1 MSSPQWGIAAALLAL
16 AATTA
21 PPAARADDDDGPVKV
36 SLPTESDREA
46 WSRPGFRLELGAA
59 YGQLFGIGGAPH
71 GRLLGPI
78 LRTGVRLDEDWSL
91 LGTLQYTAASGEL
104 AGLRYAGTVEPT
116 WHITRQLSLAVGI
129 GFGGIVEG
137 RTGRTGPEPPV
148 GTSGG
153 SYTYP
158 SARQPFAS
166 CEGTG
171 VAGLGRVE
179 WLMVLGPRSASGFAL
194 EVGGQWTGCVDDTGR
209 VEPDTAEPIVRRQFW
224 PHLGGTL
231 AWVIA
236 WR

>member
-1 MSSPQWGIAAALLAL
+1 MSSRRVLFITALVAVV
-16 AATTA
+16 A
-21 PPAARADDDDGPVKV
+21 PDRARADDEDGPVKV

-46 WSRPGFRLELGAA
+46 WTRPGFRVQLGAV
-59 YGQLFGIGGAPH
+59 YGRMFGIGGAPD

-78 LRTGVRLDEDWSL
+78 LRAGVRLDADWSL

-104 AGLRYAGTVEPT
+104 SGLRYAGTLEPT
-116 WHITRQLSLAVGI
+116 WHLNRQLSLAVGV

-137 RTGRTGPEPPV
+137 RTGRTGPDPPI
-148 GTSGG
+148 GTSDG
-153 SYTYP
+153 SYTFP
-158 SARQPFAS
+158 GSRRPFAS

-171 VAGLGRVE
+171 VAGLARVDYAI
-179 WLMVLGPRSASGFAL
+179 VIGPRSATGLAL

-224 PHLGGTL
+224 PHVGATL
-231 AWVIA
+231 AWVVA